1 MTVPGM
7 QESWL
12 ENGQQGPLLTRVPIG
27 GNLGSPS
34 NCKSLSVEFDWQEKI
49 PYACLLVRILK
60 MSPCM
65 EYKDKKK
72 SMLETIIYIS
82 TFLEYHLTRS
92 KSLHLF
98 KYSFQCLVHNFK
110 RLQQLK
116 KKVEVMR
123 TNIRTHNT
131 IT

>member
-34 NCKSLSVEFDWQEKI
+34 HCKSLSVEFDWQEKI

-65 EYKDKKK
+65 EYKDKTDAMFSKK
-72 SMLETIIYIS
+72 KYARNNNLHFKFFGIS
-82 TFLEYHLTRS
+82 F
-92 KSLHLF
+92 
-98 KYSFQCLVHNFK
+98 N
-110 RLQQLK
+110 LQQIFAS
-116 KKVEVMR
+116 V
-123 TNIRTHNT
+123 
-131 IT
+131 

>member
-1 MTVPGM
+1 MSV
-7 QESWL
+7 
-12 ENGQQGPLLTRVPIG
+12 GQ
-27 GNLGSPS
+27 NLKNVTLYG
-34 NCKSLSVEFDWQEKI
+34 
-49 PYACLLVRILK
+49 
-60 MSPCM
+60 
-65 EYKDKKK
+65 YKDKTDAMFSKK

-82 TFLEYHLTRS
+82 NFLEYHLTRS

-98 KYSFQCLVHNFK
+98 KYSFQCLVHNLK

>member
-34 NCKSLSVEFDWQEKI
+34 HCKSLSVEFDWQEKI

-65 EYKDKKK
+65 EYKDKTDAMF
-72 SMLETIIYIS
+72 S
-82 TFLEYHLTRS
+82 
-92 KSLHLF
+92 
-98 KYSFQCLVHNFK
+98 
-110 RLQQLK
+110 K
-116 KKVEVMR
+116 KKYAR
-123 TNIRTHNT
+123 NNNFHFKSFWIIIKPAANLCICLNIHFNVWFT
-131 IT
+131 ILNVCSN

>member
-27 GNLGSPS
+27 GNPGSPS
-34 NCKSLSVEFDWQEKI
+34 HCKSLSVEFDWQEKI

-65 EYKDKKK
+65 EYKDKTDAMFSKK

-82 TFLEYHLTRS
+82 NFLEYHLTRS

-116 KKVEVMR
+116 KKGRSHE
-123 TNIRTHNT
+123 N
-131 IT
+131 